1 MGLINVIQD
10 MIQEMQGR
18 NQHDDENCNGKAFLI
33 VKKLVCVTVSP
44 EFKTTRWLS
53 LDLPLFLSD
62 IVN

>member
-33 VKKLVCVTVSP
+33 VKKIGMCYC
-44 EFKTTRWLS
+44 
-53 LDLPLFLSD
+53 LPR
-62 IVN
+62 I